1 MTLTSAAQR
10 AHAAAPI
17 VRLLVNQVTVK
28 ARLDEVTAVDG
39 VSFAA
44 ADGQITGLLGENGAG
59 KTTTLAMIGGVLKPD
74 AGSVQIDGAELN
86 AWPSGRPCR
95 IC

>member
-1 MTLTSAAQR
+1 MVE
-10 AHAAAPI
+10 
-17 VRLLVNQVTVK
+17 VRNLRK
-28 ARLDEVTAVDG
+28 RFGPVTAVDG

-74 AGSVQIDGAELN
+74 DGSVRIDGADARSVAIRTVVSL
-86 AWPSGRPCR
+86 ARCSTTRLCTR
-95 IC
+95 A